1 MRYIHKAGILH
12 RDLKPQNILIDNNY
26 YPKVCDFGLSRCF
39 ADSLTNSMQLSM
51 TGSIGTPLYMAP
63 ELYEDDQHYGPA
75 VDVYAFA
82 FLAYEIVTG
91 NEPFCENGKSATL
104 TELIRKIKNGLRP
117 KFEYNINDNM
127 KDLIEKC
134 WSQDPKDR
142 PSFDEIFEMLSSNF
156 SFSDETVDEDE
167 LNEYLEMLNESRNAT
182 KQENELDKLKS
193 ELTLKNEENK
203 NLQIEV
209 SKLKNEIKNLH
220 DEIDRLKNPDS
231 NGDSNKSKCLHIK
244 ICAANRILSLR
255 PFQKPDSYVTL
266 RLKSQSSDLATTVY
280 YDSNNPVWNEE
291 FDLIFNDK
299 NDFLIINMYNKSSK
313 GDEKLM
319 NQLELPVYDL
329 MVYDQVDRKEI
340 DIMLKKKKAG
350 TLIFEVQALSLNEVQ
365 NSSSRNEKEYINWKL
380 VKDNF
385 IKILLISGDVSGK
398 SALLNRFVK
407 DTNSYNDLA
416 TIGVYFKNRNI
427 EIDGNSV
434 EMQIWDSAAQE
445 RFRSITKAYFKG
457 IHGIIICF
465 DVNRKDSLLSINY
478 WIKEFKEMDFDKKIP
493 IVLSGNMIDAGNRE
507 VSYDEAEKFASE
519 NGWRYFETSA
529 KENIGVEEPFRYIAI
544 KSLKYKN
551 KI

>member
-1 MRYIHKAGILH
+1 
-12 RDLKPQNILIDNNY
+12 
-26 YPKVCDFGLSRCF
+26 
-39 ADSLTNSMQLSM
+39 
-51 TGSIGTPLYMAP
+51 
-63 ELYEDDQHYGPA
+63 
-75 VDVYAFA
+75 
-82 FLAYEIVTG
+82 
-91 NEPFCENGKSATL
+91 
-104 TELIRKIKNGLRP
+104 
-117 KFEYNINDNM
+117 
-127 KDLIEKC
+127 
-134 WSQDPKDR
+134 
-142 PSFDEIFEMLSSNF
+142 
-156 SFSDETVDEDE
+156 
-167 LNEYLEMLNESRNAT
+167 
-182 KQENELDKLKS
+182 
-193 ELTLKNEENK
+193 
-203 NLQIEV
+203 
-209 SKLKNEIKNLH
+209 
-220 DEIDRLKNPDS
+220 
-231 NGDSNKSKCLHIK
+231 
-244 ICAANRILSLR
+244 
-255 PFQKPDSYVTL
+255 
-266 RLKSQSSDLATTVY
+266 
-280 YDSNNPVWNEE
+280 
-291 FDLIFNDK
+291 
-299 NDFLIINMYNKSSK
+299 MYNKSSK

-365 NSSSRNEKEYINWKL
+365 NSSSRNKKEYINWKL

-445 RFRSITKAYFKG
+445 RFRSITKTYFKG